1 MNSRLFGNRTADLVL
16 LFLFR
21 HGEVYATQIAQELE
35 IPVNMVQ
42 KQLERFER
50 SGVIVSSLKER
61 RRIYGW
67 NAHYPALSP
76 LKQLL
81 ARLNACVAEDPADGS
96 HLSIKERIELS
107 RALSEGTARLNP
119 YKRPAGFAK
128 SFDSYASYE
137 AWRKKQK
144 NPWLI

>member
-1 MNSRLFGNRTADLVL
+1 MIGRLFGNHTADLVL
-16 LFLFR
+16 LFLAR
-21 HGEVYATQIAQELE
+21 HGEVYATQIAGDLE

-50 SGVIVSSLKER
+50 GGVLKSTLSGR
-61 RRIYGW
+61 RRMYGW
-67 NAHYPALSP
+67 NESYPALRP

-81 ARLNACVAEDPADGS
+81 ARLGVCVASDPADGS
-96 HLSIKERIELS
+96 HLSIEERLELA
-107 RALSEGTARLNP
+107 RELKDGAARLNP
-119 YKRPAGFAK
+119 YGRPKAFTK
-128 SFDSYASYE
+128 SFESYESYE